1 MDSIYHPLVI
11 LHLTSAIVWVGA
23 VFMGTFIDWPVLRA
37 AANGRFPFDFIV
49 GQGVKVAPAVYVGIV
64 SQLVSAT
71 GLVLLKPPQTAQE
84 GIMLGVKGL
93 CLAWMAGSTIYG
105 TLRTWPKLIFAID
118 EEAFR
123 LYRVYMVRASITF
136 TCGIVAAVIG
146 HFCR

>member
-1 MDSIYHPLVI
+1 MYHPLVI

-23 VFMGTFIDWPVLRA
+23 VFMGTFVDWPVIRTA
-37 AANGRFPFDFIV
+37 HGGRFPFEFIV

-64 SQLVSAT
+64 SQLVSAA
-71 GLVLLKPPQTAQE
+71 GLVFLKPPQTPGEMA
-84 GIMLGVKGL
+84 MLGAKGL
-93 CLAWMAGSTIYG
+93 CLAFMAGSTIYG
-105 TLRTWPKLIFAID
+105 TFRTWPKLQFAID

-123 LYRVYMVRASITF
+123 LYRVYMIRASVTF

>member
-1 MDSIYHPLVI
+1 MYHPLVI

-23 VFMGTFIDWPVLRA
+23 VFMGTFIDWPVSRA
-37 AANGRFPFDFIV
+37 AANGKFPFDFIIW
-49 GQGVKVAPAVYVGIV
+49 QGVKVAPAVYVGVV
-64 SQLVSAT
+64 SQMVSSI
-71 GLVLLKPPQTAQE
+71 GLVLLKPPQTRQDA
-84 GIMLGVKGL
+84 IMLGVKGL
-93 CLAWMAGSTIYG
+93 CLAFMAGSTIYG
-105 TLRTWPKLIFAID
+105 SFRTWPKLMFAID